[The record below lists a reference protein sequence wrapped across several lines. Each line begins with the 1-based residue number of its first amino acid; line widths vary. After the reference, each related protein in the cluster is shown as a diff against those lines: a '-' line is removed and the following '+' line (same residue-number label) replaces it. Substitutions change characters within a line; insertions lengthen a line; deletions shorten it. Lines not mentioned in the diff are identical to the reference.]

1 MTPNALL
8 IAVALAFDLTVAT
21 LQSTNRTR
29 YVSHARQC
37 AAWVLRQRF
46 PDITLQA
53 IGELLGKDH
62 TTIIYALKAVEQR
75 MASDPELA
83 ETLRALVSRRQKSE
97 VRSQKQ
103 ASDRAF
109 WGVTIA
115 RTA

>member
-8 IAVALAFDLTVAT
+8 LAVAVAFDLTVST
-21 LQSTNRTR
+21 LQSSKRTR

-46 PDITLQA
+46 PDLTLQA
-53 IGELLGKDH
+53 IGDLLGKDH
-62 TTIIYALKAVEQR
+62 TTIIYALQAVEQR
-75 MASDPELA
+75 MVRDPDLA
-83 ETLRALVSRRQKSE
+83 AQLRTLIARRQP
-97 VRSQKQ
+97 KQ
-103 ASDRAF
+103 ATDRAF

>member
-8 IAVALAFDLTVAT
+8 LAVAVAFDLTVST
-21 LQSTNRTR
+21 LQSSCRTR

-46 PDITLQA
+46 PDLTLQA
-53 IGELLGKDH
+53 IGDLLGKDH
-62 TTIIYALKAVEQR
+62 TTIIYALQAVEQR
-75 MASDPELA
+75 MVRDPDLA
-83 ETLRALVSRRQKSE
+83 AQLRTLIARRPP
-97 VRSQKQ
+97 KQ
-103 ASDRAF
+103 ATDRAF